1 MEQGLLGN
9 TIRQAR
15 IDNNM
20 TQEQLASQM
29 GVMQNVVSNWE
40 NEVALPRVRQLPEL
54 ARILQCT
61 IGALFEIAE
70 E

>member
-1 MEQGLLGN
+1 MVM
-9 TIRQAR
+9 R
-15 IDNNM
+15 IKKLRKAAGM